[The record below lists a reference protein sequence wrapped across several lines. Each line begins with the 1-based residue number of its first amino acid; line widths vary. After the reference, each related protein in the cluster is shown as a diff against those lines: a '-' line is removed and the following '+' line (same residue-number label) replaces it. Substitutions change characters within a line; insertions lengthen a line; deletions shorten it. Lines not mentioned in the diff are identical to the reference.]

1 MPSFL
6 QRAGEVHDFFL
17 DQVVLDLIALEDGV
31 QDDARLVLG
40 WVVEM
45 NEDLASKHEV
55 GAFMVFRSST
65 KQAKSCLEIFC
76 KRIKLFLL
84 FLILGLVCLLIIV
97 QLDSVFFLIL
107 YFLVGKQ
114 SENRSVDCES
124 CFVLLNFIAEKLH
137 LVVNFLQYVLDLLGF
152 PLMQVEV
159 FLHLKLVR
167 VLAWLV
173 WVVVPVLRLE
183 QHVLLP
189 QLQKIFSQLSVF
201 GVAHPR
207 NEAASFDRD
216 SKWQGCLFEI
226 LKSRVTFTHLVE
238 LDSVILFLFVF

>member
-1 MPSFL
+1 M
-6 QRAGEVHDFFL
+6 
-17 DQVVLDLIALEDGV
+17 

-40 WVVEM
+40 WVIEM

-55 GAFMVFRSST
+55 GAFMVIRSST
-65 KQAKSCLEIFC
+65 KQAESCLVFFC
-76 KRIKLFLL
+76 KRIKLVLV
-84 FLILGLVCLLIIV
+84 FLILVLVQLLIFV
-97 QLDSVFFLIL
+97 QLNSFRFLLL
-107 YFLVGKQ
+107 YFLGSKQ
-114 SENRSVDCES
+114 SENFSVDVES
-124 CFVLLNFIAEKLH
+124 CFVLLNFLAEKLH

-152 PLMQVEV
+152 PLVQVEV
-159 FLHLKLVR
+159 FLHLFLVR
-167 VLAWLV
+167 VLARLV

-189 QLQKIFSQLSVF
+189 QFQKIFSQLSVF

-226 LKSRVTFTHLVE
+226 LKNRVTFAHLAE
-238 LDSVILFLFVF
+238 LDSANLLLIRV